1 MWSFGSLLAR
11 SADQIDPWQYLLW
24 RSIGVI
30 VVMEL
35 LQRFKRRPLLTPIA
49 FTSGKAM
56 HLANVGLLIASLA
69 YIYAV
74 KTTTAAN
81 AAFLAS
87 ITPLVAVVL
96 ARAVLGERLNRVT
109 IGAIGLALIG
119 LTVMVSAKVQAGNM
133 VGNIAALCSS
143 FGFAIYAVVLRRTP
157 GRDWSPVLPG
167 YALMMIALCGSVTV
181 ISGKT
186 LVPSFA
192 MVKFPLLHGGLL
204 IVVGTLLFNAA
215 SRHLPAVAMTVFAQ
229 SETVGA
235 PLWVFVFR
243 GERPGVQTL
252 IGGTIILFAIV
263 GKAVLD
269 ARIVPSVK
277 R

>member
-1 MWSFGSLLAR
+1 
-11 SADQIDPWQYLLW
+11 
-24 RSIGVI
+24 
-30 VVMEL
+30 MEL
-35 LQRFKRRPLLTPIA
+35 LQRWKRRPLLTPIA
-49 FTSGKAM
+49 FTSGRAM
-56 HLANVGLLIASLA
+56 HLANIGLLIASLS

-96 ARAVLGERLNRVT
+96 ARAVLGERLNRIT
-109 IGAIGLALIG
+109 IGAIALALLG
-119 LTVMVSAKVQAGNM
+119 LVVMVSAKVQAGNM
-133 VGNIAALCSS
+133 IGNIAALCSS

-167 YALMMIALCGSVTV
+167 YALIMIVLCAAVTF
-181 ISGKT
+181 SNGKT
-186 LVPSFA
+186 LLPSVA
-192 MVKFPLLHGGLL
+192 MLKFPLLHGGLL

-235 PLWVFVFR
+235 PLWVFLFR
-243 GERPGVQTL
+243 GERPGLQTL
-252 IGGTIILFAIV
+252 IGGGIILIAIV
-263 GKAVLD
+263 GKALLT
-269 ARIVPSVK
+269 AWFATSSEKQGKK